1 MQQPPSD
8 PGAYRP
14 PPQPG
19 YLPPPAHGM
28 PRSKKPMGSLGRSLI
43 VVGIFLVGCFV
54 AGAVGAVRK
63 KLGANPASSAAPD
76 LAKEKKNAVET
87 SPAK

>member
-1 MQQPPSD
+1 MPQPPSD

-19 YLPPPAHGM
+19 YLPPPAHGS

-43 VVGIFLVGCFV
+43 VVGLFLLASFC
-54 AGAVGAVRK
+54 AGAVGRVLE
-63 KLGANPASSAAPD
+63 KLEASSASSAAPD
-76 LAKEKKNAVET
+76 LAQEKEAVET
-87 SPAK
+87 PPAK

>member
-1 MQQPPSD
+1 MQQTPRD
-8 PGAYRP
+8 PGDYRP

-43 VVGIFLVGCFV
+43 FVGIFLFVCFA
-54 AGAVGAVRK
+54 AGAVGAMRK
-63 KLGANPASSAAPD
+63 KLAAKPASSAAPD
-76 LAKEKKNAVET
+76 LAEQKK
-87 SPAK
+87 KD

>member
-8 PGAYRP
+8 PAEYRP

-43 VVGIFLVGCFV
+43 VVGIFLVACFV
-54 AGAVGAVRK
+54 AGAVGAVRR
-63 KLGANPASSAAPD
+63 KLAAKPASSASAEP
-76 LAKEKKNAVET
+76 

>member
-8 PGAYRP
+8 PGDYRP

-43 VVGIFLVGCFV
+43 VVVIFLVGCFV
-54 AGAVGAVRK
+54 AGAVGAVRR
-63 KLGANPASSAAPD
+63 KLAAKPASSA
-76 LAKEKKNAVET
+76 ET
-87 SPAK
+87 SPEK

>member
-1 MQQPPSD
+1 MQQPPND
-8 PGAYRP
+8 PAAYRP

-19 YLPPPAHGM
+19 YLPPPGHGS

-43 VVGIFLVGCFV
+43 VVGIFLVGSFV
-54 AGAVGAVRK
+54 AGGVSRACE
-63 KLGANPASSAAPD
+63 KLRASPASSAT
-76 LAKEKKNAVET
+76 T